1 MAVELDDEVVNLKI
15 LVNIILLCVFILS
28 GLVVMNTMFFSIKE
42 RIRELGIRRALGA
55 NSIKIFEQIVFESV
69 IQGCVSYLLTII
81 LLNVVFAVLSI
92 VMLYIL
98 GIDYIIY
105 LHTKTY
111 GIIFVIG
118 VIESISFSILPA
130 IYAARINT
138 REAVEFN

>member
-1 MAVELDDEVVNLKI
+1 M
-15 LVNIILLCVFILS
+15 
-28 GLVVMNTMFFSIKE
+28 
-42 RIRELGIRRALGA
+42 
-55 NSIKIFEQIVFESV
+55 
-69 IQGCVSYLLTII
+69 
-81 LLNVVFAVLSI
+81 LNVVFAVLSI

-98 GIDYIIY
+98 GIDYIFY